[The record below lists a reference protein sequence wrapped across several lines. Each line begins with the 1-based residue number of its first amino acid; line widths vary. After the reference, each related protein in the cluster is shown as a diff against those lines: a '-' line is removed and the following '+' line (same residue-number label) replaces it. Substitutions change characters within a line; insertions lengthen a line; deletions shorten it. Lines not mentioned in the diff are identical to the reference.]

1 MITVIEM
8 QNGAIGDN
16 KWVYANENEAKSK
29 FYAQASIA
37 AVSQVAVH
45 TVIIITDEGF
55 MLEPPVCFKHPLT
68 LA

>member
-8 QNGAIGDN
+8 QNGAIGNN

-55 MLEPPVCFKHPLT
+55 MLEPPVCFKHPQT
-68 LA
+68 QA